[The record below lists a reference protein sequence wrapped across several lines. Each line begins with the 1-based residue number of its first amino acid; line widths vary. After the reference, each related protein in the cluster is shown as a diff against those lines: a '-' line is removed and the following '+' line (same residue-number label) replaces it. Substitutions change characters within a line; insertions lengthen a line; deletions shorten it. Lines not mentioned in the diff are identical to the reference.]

1 MVFLGLGE
9 SFGGAMKFLL
19 PDEYQPAAT
28 HLFERV
34 AEEVSRRVP
43 DARIEHVGASAVPG
57 AISKGDLDIFVGVS
71 WEQFEQT
78 VFALERLGYAVKANT
93 LRTASLCMM
102 ETHRYASA
110 VALQVVENGSRFE
123 MFLTFRDALRRD
135 TALLCKYNDMKR
147 ACEGLDEECYR
158 DTKAAFIEGVLASH

>member
-1 MVFLGLGE
+1 MGGDIVRHDPGSQDQHWVVLLGLGG

-57 AISKGDLDIFVGVS
+57 AFSKGDLDI
-71 WEQFEQT
+71 
-78 VFALERLGYAVKANT
+78 
-93 LRTASLCMM
+93 
-102 ETHRYASA
+102 
-110 VALQVVENGSRFE
+110 
-123 MFLTFRDALRRD
+123 
-135 TALLCKYNDMKR
+135 
-147 ACEGLDEECYR
+147 CYR